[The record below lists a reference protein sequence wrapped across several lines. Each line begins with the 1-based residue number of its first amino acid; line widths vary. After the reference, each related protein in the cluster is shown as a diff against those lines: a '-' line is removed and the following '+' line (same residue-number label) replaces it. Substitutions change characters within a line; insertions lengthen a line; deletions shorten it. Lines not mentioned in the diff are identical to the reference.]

1 MSSLPRGGA
10 SHPLVELTLARV
22 REFFREPEMVFW
34 AFVFPLVL
42 TLALAAAFP
51 SAADRPAII
60 GLAAGPQRDAIRR
73 ALETAPD
80 FRVVELSTGAERRAL
95 RDGTVHLVVVPGS
108 PPTYRYDPS
117 QDESH
122 RARLAVDD
130 ALKRAAGRVD
140 PWSASEERVV
150 VPGSR
155 YVDWLI
161 PGLVGMGIMTNG
173 LWAVAFPIVNAR
185 LRKLL
190 KRMMASPMQ
199 RWEYLL
205 AQMLARLIFLAP
217 EATLPLAFGSLALG
231 MPISG
236 SYLAIGVVVL
246 IGALSFAAMG
256 LLLGSRAR
264 TIEGVSGLVNAFQ
277 LPMWLLSGVFF
288 SSANFPAVMQ
298 PVIHALPLTA
308 LNDALR
314 AVILDGAGATDI
326 WPEAAVVCAWGGG
339 AFALALK
346 LFRWR

>member
-1 MSSLPRGGA
+1 MRRGGA
-10 SHPLVELTLARV
+10 HHPLVELTLARV
-22 REFFREPEMVFW
+22 REFFREPEAIFW

-51 SAADRPAII
+51 SAADRPVVV
-60 GLAAGPQRDAIRR
+60 GLVPGTQTAATRLALDAAP
-73 ALETAPD
+73 AL
-80 FRVVELSTGAERRAL
+80 RVVDLTPADERRAL
-95 RDGTVHLVVVPGS
+95 RDGTVHIVVVAND
-108 PPTYRYDPS
+108 PPTYRYDPA

-130 ALKRAAGRVD
+130 ALKRAGGRVD
-140 PWSASEERVV
+140 PWSAAEERVA

-161 PGLVGMGIMTNG
+161 PGLIGMGIMTNG

-205 AQMLARLIFLAP
+205 AQVLARLIFLAP

-231 MPISG
+231 MPIAG
-236 SYLAIGVVVL
+236 SYGVIALVVL
-246 IGALSFAAMG
+246 TGALSFGAMG

-264 TIEGVSGLVNAFQ
+264 TIEAVSGLVNVFQ

-288 SSANFPAVMQ
+288 SSANFPTALQ
-298 PVIHALPLTA
+298 PAIHALPLTA

-314 AVILDGAGATDI
+314 AVILDGAGAGTV
-326 WPEAAVVCAWGGG
+326 WRELALLSTWGAGS
-339 AFALALK
+339 FALALR

>member
-1 MSSLPRGGA
+1 MRGRGGA
-10 SHPLVELTLARV
+10 RHPLVELTQARV
-22 REFFREPEMVFW
+22 LEFFREPEAMFW

-51 SAADRPAII
+51 SAGDRPVVVGLVAGIQ
-60 GLAAGPQRDAIRR
+60 GELTRKALAAAPGLKVVDLMPDQER
-73 ALETAPD
+73 A
-80 FRVVELSTGAERRAL
+80 AL
-95 RDGTVHLVVVPGS
+95 RDGVVHIVVVPTD
-108 PPTYRYDPS
+108 PPTYRYDAS
-117 QDESH
+117 QDGSH

-140 PWSASEERVV
+140 PWNAADERVT
-150 VPGSR
+150 VPGTR

-161 PGLVGMGIMTNG
+161 PGLIGMGIMTNG
-173 LWAVAFPIVNAR
+173 MWAVAFPIVNSR

-190 KRMMASPMQ
+190 KRFMASPMK

-205 AQMLARLIFLAP
+205 AQVLGRMVFLAP
-217 EATLPLAFGSLALG
+217 EVSLPLVFGSLVLDLPIAGSYGAIAVVVLVGALAFG
-231 MPISG
+231 
-236 SYLAIGVVVL
+236 AI
-246 IGALSFAAMG
+246 G
-256 LLLGSRAR
+256 LLLGSRVR
-264 TIEGVSGLVNAFQ
+264 TIEAVSGLVNAFQ

-288 SSANFPAVMQ
+288 SYANFPAWLQ

-314 AVILDGAGATDI
+314 AVILDGARVIDVRNELAL
-326 WPEAAVVCAWGGG
+326 VSAWGVV

>member
-1 MSSLPRGGA
+1 MARGGA
-10 SHPLVELTLARV
+10 HHPLVELTLARLK
-22 REFFREPEMVFW
+22 EFLREPEAIFW

-51 SAADRPAII
+51 SAADRPVVV
-60 GLAAGPQRDAIRR
+60 GLVPGTQAEATRR
-73 ALETAPD
+73 ALDADPAL
-80 FRVVELSTGAERRAL
+80 RVVDLTPASERRAL
-95 RDGTVHLVVVPGS
+95 RDGTVHIVVVAND
-108 PPTYRYDPS
+108 PPTYRFDPA
-117 QDESH
+117 QGDSH

-130 ALKRAAGRVD
+130 ALKRAGGRVD
-140 PWSASEERVV
+140 PWSAAEERVA

-161 PGLVGMGIMTNG
+161 PGLIGMGIMTNG

-190 KRMMASPMQ
+190 KRLMASPMQ

-205 AQMLARLIFLAP
+205 AQMLGRLIFLAP
-217 EATLPLAFGSLALG
+217 EATLPLAFGGLALG
-231 MPISG
+231 MPIAG
-236 SYLAIGVVVL
+236 SYAAIALVVL
-246 IGALSFAAMG
+246 VGALSFAAMG

-264 TIEGVSGLVNAFQ
+264 TIEAVSGLVNAFQ

-288 SSANFPAVMQ
+288 SSANFPEAIQ
-298 PVIHALPLTA
+298 PAIHALPLTA

-314 AVILDGAGATDI
+314 AVVLDGASVDAV
-326 WPEAAVVCAWGGG
+326 WPELLLLSGWGGA
-339 AFALALK
+339 AFVLALK

>member
-1 MSSLPRGGA
+1 MARGGA
-10 SHPLVELTLARV
+10 HHPLVELTLARL
-22 REFFREPEMVFW
+22 REFFREPEALFW

-51 SAADRPAII
+51 SAADRPVIVGLVA
-60 GLAAGPQRDAIRR
+60 GTQTESARTALAASP
-73 ALETAPD
+73 AL
-80 FRVVELSTGAERRAL
+80 RVVDLTSAEERQAL
-95 RDGTVHLVVVPGS
+95 RDGTVHIVVVAND
-108 PPTYRYDPS
+108 PPTYRYDPA
-117 QDESH
+117 QGESH

-130 ALKRAAGRVD
+130 ALKRAGGRVD
-140 PWSASEERVV
+140 PWSAAEERVA

-161 PGLVGMGIMTNG
+161 PGLIGMGIMTNG
-173 LWAVAFPIVNAR
+173 LWVVAFPIVTAR

-205 AQMLARLIFLAP
+205 AQILGRLIFLAP

-231 MPISG
+231 MPIAG
-236 SYLAIGVVVL
+236 SYGVITLVVL
-246 IGALSFAAMG
+246 VGALSFAAMG

-264 TIEGVSGLVNAFQ
+264 TIEAVSGLVNAFQ

-288 SSANFPAVMQ
+288 SSANFPAAIQ
-298 PVIHALPLTA
+298 PIIHALPLTA

-314 AVILDGAGATDI
+314 AVILDGAGAADV
-326 WPEAAVVCAWGGG
+326 WQEMVLVSAWGGIS
-339 AFALALK
+339 FALALRF
-346 LFRWR
+346 FRWR

>member
-1 MSSLPRGGA
+1 VQRGGA
-10 SHPLVELTLARV
+10 RHPLIELTLARV
-22 REFFREPEMVFW
+22 REFFREPEAMFW

-51 SAADRPAII
+51 SAADRPVVV
-60 GLAAGPQRDAIRR
+60 GLVPGSHAAATRR
-73 ALETAPD
+73 ALDAAPGL
-80 FRVVELSTGAERRAL
+80 RVVELAPADERRAL
-95 RDGTVHLVVVPGS
+95 RDGTVHIVVVADD
-108 PPTYRYDPS
+108 PPTYRYDPA
-117 QDESH
+117 QDGSH

-130 ALKRAAGRVD
+130 ALKRAGGRVD
-140 PWSASEERVV
+140 PWRAAEERVT

-161 PGLVGMGIMTNG
+161 PGLIGMGIMTNG

-190 KRMMASPMQ
+190 KRLMASPMQ

-205 AQMLARLIFLAP
+205 AQMLGRLIFLAP

-231 MPISG
+231 MPIAG
-236 SYLAIGVVVL
+236 SYAVIALVVL
-246 IGALSFAAMG
+246 VGALAFAAMG
-256 LLLGSRAR
+256 LLLGSRPR

-288 SSANFPAVMQ
+288 SSANFPGVLQ

-314 AVILDGAGATDI
+314 AVILDGAGV
-326 WPEAAVVCAWGGG
+326 AAVWRELALVSAWGAVSFG
-339 AFALALK
+339 LALK

>member
-1 MSSLPRGGA
+1 MRRGGA
-10 SHPLVELTLARV
+10 RHPLVELTQARV
-22 REFFREPEMVFW
+22 LEFFREPEAMFW

-51 SAADRPAII
+51 SAGDRPIVV
-60 GLAAGPQRDAIRR
+60 GLVPGTHGQPTRS
-73 ALETAPD
+73 ALEAAPGL
-80 FRVVELSTGAERRAL
+80 RVVDLTPGDERRAL
-95 RDGTVHLVVVPGS
+95 RDGVVHIVVQPGD
-108 PPTYRYDPS
+108 PPTYRYDAA
-117 QDESH
+117 QDGSH

-140 PWSASEERVV
+140 PWDAAEERVT

-161 PGLVGMGIMTNG
+161 PGLIGMGIMTNG
-173 LWAVAFPIVNAR
+173 MWAVAFPIVNSR

-190 KRMMASPMQ
+190 KRFMASPMQ

-205 AQMLARLIFLAP
+205 AQVLGRMVFLAP
-217 EATLPLAFGSLALG
+217 EATLPLAFGSLVLG
-231 MPISG
+231 LPIAG
-236 SYLAIGVVVL
+236 SYGAIAVVVVV
-246 IGALSFAAMG
+246 GALAFGAVG
-256 LLLGSRAR
+256 LMLGSRAR
-264 TIEGVSGLVNAFQ
+264 TIEAVSGLVNAFQ

-288 SSANFPAVMQ
+288 SSANFPAALQ

-314 AVILDGAGATDI
+314 AVVLDGAGLVDVWRELAL
-326 WPEAAVVCAWGGG
+326 VSGWGG
-339 AFALALK
+339 ASFVLALK